1 LPLYKTVKDSRNHGL
16 WQPTDKRLMNVED
29 DEAGKL
35 ALFRAR
41 FGRGFDF
48 AAPPVEGK
56 DGKEGEEE
64 DGDDL
69 SDLIS
74 GYAVEIPVSK
84 KDIKFVKGAGKKK
97 K

>member
-1 LPLYKTVKDSRNHGL
+1 
-16 WQPTDKRLMNVED
+16 MNVEV

-41 FGRGFDF
+41 FGREFDF
-48 AAPPVEGK
+48 AASPAETAQDGEGK
-56 DGKEGEEE
+56 AEDGVEEA
-64 DGDDL
+64 GDDL

-74 GYAVEIPVSK
+74 GYVKDDPQVK
-84 KDIKFVKGAGKKK
+84 KDSRVARKVVAKKK